1 MTTADDCRFPAALA
15 AALSGPFQY
24 GDDSGVD
31 FEPFDHF
38 LPAADATDWLRAWT
52 GNRGLSGDGF
62 RMFGRDGSGGHAAFW
77 LTNPGR
83 VIDDQ
88 PVVFLGSEG
97 DAAVVARDL
106 PDFLWLLAGGYG
118 PLEATPAF
126 TTVYQPNWI
135 PRPNPELIATAERFA
150 GGPRRA
156 AAEVIERAARE
167 FPDFDSTMMELCR

>member
-1 MTTADDCRFPAALA
+1 
-15 AALSGPFQY
+15 
-24 GDDSGVD
+24 
-31 FEPFDHF
+31 
-38 LPAADATDWLRAWT
+38 
-52 GNRGLSGDGF
+52 
-62 RMFGRDGSGGHAAFW
+62 MFGRDGSGGHAAFW

-126 TTVYQPNWI
+126 TTLYQPNWI

-150 GGPRRA
+150 AGPRRA
-156 AAEVIERAARE
+156 AAEVIERAARHHDGAV
-167 FPDFDSTMMELCR
+167 PVTVRRAPAQPRNRAPAQPRGACRSTK